1 MSKER
6 KLCPQNFQVW
16 VAFLMGMVV
25 IIIAI
30 VIFDH
35 VSVRGRMGLDD
46 GKLDTGGIPGYV
58 QASSTQSGM
67 QAAGYTKGNEGETG
81 AWLGIEPV
89 YVTEAMAKQLGLSIS
104 GGVLV
109 SRVIENSPAEKA
121 GLLQGDIIYELDH
134 REVENSDE
142 LRHLLSKSD
151 PGERVRITV
160 FRDRKR
166 KVFYA
171 KLGEAVSAGSTSSV
185 RQIAGEIIPND
196 LRWGIVVSELTE
208 SLRKAYDIPGKE
220 NGVVVMMVAPGSA
233 ADKAGLIKG
242 DVIRQVD
249 GARIDDLVGFF
260 EAIGSNDKSSLL
272 LNVCRQGAHFYVTI
286 TAVSPFMPA
295 GGSRG
300 SEEEDST
307 ESEGYKGMPS
317 EIPPR
322 GKPEVQQIQGF
333 STAQEGIG
341 MNRPLYVPGYDQ
353 TQSGEPED
361 KARTPAN
368 TSLKA
373 LAGDSDSGEDS
384 PVRKRIEDMDLL
396 L

>member
-1 MSKER
+1 MNKEGKKEG
-6 KLCPQNFQVW
+6 KLCPYNFQVW

-35 VSVRGRMGLDD
+35 VSVGGRVGADD
-46 GKLDTGGIPGYV
+46 GRSETDDTSGYFKT
-58 QASSTQSGM
+58 SSTQSGI
-67 QAAGYTKGNEGETG
+67 QPASYTTG
-81 AWLGIEPV
+81 TIDRRRAWLGIEPV
-89 YVTEAMAKQLGLSIS
+89 DVTEAMAKQLGLRIS

-109 SRVIENSPAEKA
+109 SRVIKGSPAEEA
-121 GLLQGDIIYELDH
+121 GLLRGDIIYEPD
-134 REVENSDE
+134 RRQVQSSEE
-142 LRHLLSKSD
+142 LRQLLRKRE
-151 PGERVRITV
+151 PGQRVRIAL

-166 KVFYA
+166 KVFYV
-171 KLGEAVSAGSTSSV
+171 KLGEAVSSGSTSSV

-208 SLRKAYDIPGKE
+208 SLRNAYDIPGKE
-220 NGVVVMMVAPGSA
+220 NGVLIVMVAPGSA

-249 GARIDDLVGFF
+249 GTRIDDLAGFF

-272 LNVCRQGAHFYVTI
+272 LNVCRQGAQFYVNI
-286 TAVSPFMPA
+286 VAVSPFMPA
-295 GGSRG
+295 GGSSG
-300 SEEEDST
+300 SEEEGST
-307 ESEGYKGMPS
+307 ESDGYQGMPS
-317 EIPPR
+317 QIPPR
-322 GKPEVQQIQGF
+322 GKPEVQQVQGF

-353 TQSGEPED
+353 TQSGEPEN

-368 TSLKA
+368 TNLKV
-373 LAGDSDSGEDS
+373 LAGG
-384 PVRKRIEDMDLL
+384 PV
-396 L
+396 

>member
-1 MSKER
+1 MKKEG
-6 KLCPQNFQVW
+6 KLCPQNFRVW

-35 VSVRGRMGLDD
+35 VSVRGRVGLDD
-46 GKLDTGGIPGYV
+46 GKLDTGGTTGYV
-58 QASSTQSGM
+58 QTSSTQSGI
-67 QAAGYTKGNEGETG
+67 QPASYTKGTEGETG

-89 YVTEAMAKQLGLSIS
+89 DVTEAMAKQFGFTIS

-109 SRVIENSPAEKA
+109 SRVIEGSPAEKA
-121 GLLQGDIIYELDH
+121 GLLQGDIIYELGH

-151 PGERVRITV
+151 PGERVRIAL
-160 FRDRKR
+160 FRDGKR
-166 KVFYA
+166 KVSYA

-185 RQIAGEIIPND
+185 SQIAGEIIPND

-208 SLRKAYDIPGKE
+208 SLRNAYDIPGKE
-220 NGVVVMMVAPGSA
+220 NGVLIVMVAPGSA

-249 GARIDDLVGFF
+249 GARIDDLAGFF
-260 EAIGSNDKSSLL
+260 EAIGSNDKSNLL
-272 LNVCRQGAHFYVTI
+272 LNVCRQGAQFYVNI
-286 TAVSPFMPA
+286 AAVSPFMPV
-295 GGSRG
+295 GGPSG
-300 SEEEDST
+300 SEEESST
-307 ESEGYKGMPS
+307 ESEGYQGMPS
-317 EIPPR
+317 QIPPR
-322 GKPEVQQIQGF
+322 GKPEVQQVQGF

-353 TQSGEPED
+353 TQSGEPKD
-361 KARTPAN
+361 KT
-368 TSLKA
+368 
-373 LAGDSDSGEDS
+373 
-384 PVRKRIEDMDLL
+384 M
-396 L
+396 

>member
-1 MSKER
+1 MKKER

-46 GKLDTGGIPGYV
+46 GKLDTDGTPGYV
-58 QASSTQSGM
+58 QTSSTQSGI
-67 QAAGYTKGNEGETG
+67 QPASYTKGTEGETG

-89 YVTEAMAKQLGLSIS
+89 DVTEAMAKQFGLSIS

-109 SRVIENSPAEKA
+109 SRVIEGSPAEKA
-121 GLLQGDIIYELDH
+121 GLLQGDIIYELGY
-134 REVENSDE
+134 REAENSDE
-142 LRHLLSKSD
+142 LRQLLSKSD

-171 KLGEAVSAGSTSSV
+171 KLGETVSSGSTSSV
-185 RQIAGEIIPND
+185 SQIAGEIIPND

-208 SLRKAYDIPGKE
+208 SLRNAYDIPGKE
-220 NGVVVMMVAPGSA
+220 NGVLIVMVAPGSA

-249 GARIDDLVGFF
+249 GARIDDLTGFF
-260 EAIGSNDKSSLL
+260 EAIGSNDKSNLL
-272 LNVCRQGAHFYVTI
+272 LNVCRQGAQFYVNI
-286 TAVSPFMPA
+286 AAVSPFMPV
-295 GGSRG
+295 GGPSG
-300 SEEEDST
+300 SEEEGST
-307 ESEGYKGMPS
+307 ESDGYQGMPS
-317 EIPPR
+317 QIPPR
-322 GKPEVQQIQGF
+322 GKPEVQQVQGF

-353 TQSGEPED
+353 TQSGEPKD
-361 KARTPAN
+361 KT
-368 TSLKA
+368 
-373 LAGDSDSGEDS
+373 
-384 PVRKRIEDMDLL
+384 M
-396 L
+396 